1 MGQNESI
8 NAQLIHEH
16 LKDKHRSKNKNDINT
31 AINNNILF
39 L

>member
-8 NAQLIHEH
+8 NATAIHEC
-16 LKDKHRSKNKNDINT
+16 LKKKHKSKNKNDINI